1 MYLDHITIIFM
12 EPCTTGHGRI
22 KIRAQLSHNIDD
34 LLPYLNAVI
43 KTANYNPKVPS
54 FSYKTGNHIITV
66 QGDTLSATQ
75 MENESD
81 AYEFLE
87 QFQIMVNDTAD
98 NQKHITPLNNQ
109 RKRLKPFELYRYLP
123 KTNCKSCGEATCMAF
138 AIKLVNN
145 SQKLDR
151 CSLLKERETLS
162 TYQQLASILTESGY
176 DLY

>member
-1 MYLDHITIIFM
+1 MYLDHIAIIFM

-22 KIRAQLSHNIDD
+22 KICAQLARNIDD

-43 KTANYNPKVPS
+43 KTANYNPKAPS

-87 QFQIMVNDTAD
+87 QFQIIVNDTAD
-98 NQKHITPLNNQ
+98 NKAHITPLNKQ
-109 RKRLKPFELYRYLP
+109 RERLKPFELYRYLP
-123 KTNCKSCGEATCMAF
+123 KTNCQSCGEATCMAF
-138 AIKLVNN
+138 ATKLVDG

-151 CSLLKERETLS
+151 CTLLKEQENSLN
-162 TYQQLASILTESGY
+162 YQHLAFILKESGY
-176 DLY
+176 DLH